1 MNNKTKIFCVLTEV
15 TVWRPLSH
23 NVKSQNF
30 PTKMVGGVDAHPRKF
45 QFQFHMIRRQIYLQK
60 RHQELIGVVDF
71 DVGES
76 AFKISGILYGR
87 LLDFQRIERRQ
98 SELRNSIQESRL
110 DHFHILLDALSDV
123 FIVGSAFVYPRSWFV
138 NKRSNKK
145 IV

>member
-1 MNNKTKIFCVLTEV
+1 
-15 TVWRPLSH
+15 
-23 NVKSQNF
+23 
-30 PTKMVGGVDAHPRKF
+30 MVGGVDAHPRKF